1 MDADERP
8 FCRALRCSTLEPY
21 NEGAA
26 TGSRVKWTE
35 LHVTADAPE
44 AAVRTALA
52 GTRAPDGTALAC
64 LEHHTH
70 ERDHE
75 R

>member
-26 TGSRVKWTE
+26 TGFQVKWTE
-35 LHVTADAPE
+35 LHATADAPE
-44 AAVRTALA
+44 AAVGSAMA
-52 GTRAPDGTALAC
+52 GTRTQEGAALAY

-70 ERDHE
+70 ER
-75 R
+75 